1 MDKPV
6 VKELIQDELTPE
18 NIEKELHELLSNN
31 SRQEQLAIDYKALK
45 QLLSEGG
52 NASANAALRISKFLS
67 K

>member
-18 NIEKELHELLSNN
+18 NIEKELYELLTNKN
-31 SRQEQLAIDYKALK
+31 RQLQLQDDYKVLK
-45 QLLSEGG
+45 KLLSAGG
-52 NASANAALRISKFLS
+52 NASANAAVSISKFLS

>member
-18 NIEKELHELLSNN
+18 NIEKELHELLNN
-31 SRQEQLAIDYKALK
+31 RNRQLQLADDYKVLK
-45 QLLSEGG
+45 QLLGAGG
-52 NASANAALRISKFLS
+52 NASANAAFIINKFLS